1 MDTIIEFVGLC
12 VLTTQLAGG
21 NATTG
26 GGNVTAQL
34 TPQTQTINRRVVI
47 NRPVVVAI
55 MPRVSGNNII
65 QPISSALSLPPQKL
79 ATTSAPKAVP
89 ALPMSGLTVEA
100 HTAMIAYDS
109 MYQISINGWKAQTLS
124 PLNPGWVYIKLSGEK
139 ITFLSDTTDSDINT
153 PDHLL
158 LPHLGHT
165 LTSPYTS
172 ASNYSGAAAVFTIS
186 NGTLSA
192 CQNPSPSQDGTPG
205 RIDTKLTLHTVKK
218 LTITTASGDKSVTLK
233 AGAQVIA
240 GNVPIAFAQ
249 LRTVSTNAHMH
260 YMVYCAM
267 IGESPCAGPWPIPAP
282 TPTTDAL
289 SHCDSGAFRQSN
301 GANPS
306 PVVAMDDFACS
317 NTQWP

>member
-12 VLTTQLAGG
+12 VLTTQLVSGT
-21 NATTG
+21 ATNVN
-26 GGNVTAQL
+26 GNVKARL
-34 TPQTQTINRRVVI
+34 TPQTQTISRR
-47 NRPVVVAI
+47 VVVAI
-55 MPRVSGNNII
+55 MPRVSDNTII
-65 QPISSALSLPPQKL
+65 QPISSALSLPSQKL
-79 ATTSAPKAVP
+79 ATTPAPKAAP
-89 ALPMSGLTVEA
+89 AMQMTGPAVEA

-124 PLNPGWVYIKLSGEK
+124 PTLNPGWVYIKLSGEK
-139 ITFLSDTTDSDINT
+139 ITFVSDTTDSDVNT
-153 PDHLL
+153 PDHLS

-192 CQNPSPSQDGTPG
+192 CQNPNSLEGAPG
-205 RIDTKLTLHTVKK
+205 RIDTKLTLHTVKT

-249 LRTVSTNAHMH
+249 LRKVSANAHMH

-267 IGESPCAGPWPIPAP
+267 IAESSCEWPPPTPVPA
-282 TPTTDAL
+282 PTTDAL
-289 SHCDSGAFRQSN
+289 SQCGSVAFRQGN
-301 GANPS
+301 GSTLP
-306 PVVAMDDFACS
+306 PVVAEDDFACS

>member
-12 VLTTQLAGG
+12 VLTTQLVSGT
-21 NATTG
+21 ATTG
-26 GGNVTAQL
+26 GGNVTARL

-47 NRPVVVAI
+47 NQRVVVAI
-55 MPRVSGNNII
+55 MPRVSDNNII
-65 QPISSALSLPPQKL
+65 QPIPSALSLPPQKP
-79 ATTSAPKAVP
+79 ATTSAPKAAP
-89 ALPMSGLTVEA
+89 AVPMSGLTVEA

-109 MYQISINGWKAQTLS
+109 MYQISSNGWKAQTLS
-124 PLNPGWVYIKLSGEK
+124 PTLNPGWVYIKLSGEK

-165 LTSPYTS
+165 LTSPYTA

-192 CQNPSPSQDGTPG
+192 CQNPDSLEGAPG

-267 IGESPCAGPWPIPAP
+267 IGESPCAGPWPIPVP
-282 TPTTDAL
+282 TPTTDPL
-289 SHCDSGAFRQSN
+289 LQCGSVAFRQSN
-301 GANPS
+301 GSNP
-306 PVVAMDDFACS
+306 PPKVAEDDFACS